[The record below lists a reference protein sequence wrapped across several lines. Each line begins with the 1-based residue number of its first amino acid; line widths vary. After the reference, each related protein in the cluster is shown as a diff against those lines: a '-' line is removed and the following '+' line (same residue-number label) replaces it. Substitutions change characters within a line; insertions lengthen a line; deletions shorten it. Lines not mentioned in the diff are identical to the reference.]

1 MAGRSVLC
9 VGTHPESLLLGGC
22 LTLAG
27 HEVVLLETRPPGSKA
42 DAGAAGQSLRL
53 LTASG
58 EHEVRFAAVTSD
70 PFEALGATDV
80 VLICT
85 PPHALSAVMALVL
98 PLAEPHHTLVF
109 LPGGLS
115 GLACAT
121 WLRDRG
127 RVDLPTLV
135 GSDAAPFSGRVLAD
149 GRMEVLAATAMPG
162 FGVFPARRADDVW
175 PLLADLFPGAH
186 LYPHVAAAA
195 LASPLSFVR
204 APALLLNAEARTAGE
219 TAFAGGFTRGVAR
232 LAAAL
237 DAERLALGGA
247 LDLELASAP
256 QTLSRWGIAP
266 LGDLWATVHGSFVLT
281 SAGASDEAAEDQLA
295 DDVRYCLRPLVD
307 LADELGVPLPLTR
320 ALVTLGTA
328 LDGRGEEGWS
338 LSELGLAGLATAEF
352 ASYLQNGV
360 VDADA

>member
-1 MAGRSVLC
+1 MAGHRVLC

-58 EHEVRFAAVTSD
+58 EHDVRFAAVTSD
-70 PFEALGATDV
+70 PFEALGASDV

-98 PLAEPHHTLVF
+98 PLAEPRHTLVF

-127 RVDLPTLV
+127 RVDLPTFAA
-135 GSDAAPFSGRVLAD
+135 SDAAPFSGRALAD
-149 GRMEVLAATAMPG
+149 GRTEVLAATAMPG
-162 FGVFPARRADDVW
+162 FGVFPSSRADAVW
-175 PLLADLFPGAH
+175 PVLADLFPGAH
-186 LYPHVAAAA
+186 LFPHVAAAA

-204 APALLLNAEARTAGE
+204 APALLLNAGSRVAGE
-219 TAFAGGFTRGVAR
+219 TPFAAGFTREVAR
-232 LAAAL
+232 VAAAL
-237 DAERLALGGA
+237 DAERLALGAALG
-247 LDLELASAP
+247 LDLAAAP

-281 SAGASDEAAEDQLA
+281 SAGASDAAADDQLA

-307 LADELGVPLPLTR
+307 LADELRVPLPLTR

-338 LSELGLAGLATAEF
+338 LTDLGLAGVATGGF
-352 ASYLQNGV
+352 ARYLHSGV
-360 VDADA
+360 VDADS